1 MSQSHIVTNTF
12 GSFLTYSYLRT
23 MKPAQI
29 FHQYIWLINTL
40 RAYKGLTFEELNR
53 KWQEDQVADGNPL
66 QRSSFNRHRDA
77 ILDMFGIII
86 DCNKT
91 TYKYF
96 ISNREVLSD
105 DSIERWL
112 FSTLTVHGVLADSTA
127 VKERLVL
134 EDAPAGEQYLDIIIR
149 AIRTDHRLLIG
160 YKKFQ
165 AEGYEKVVC
174 PYALKLFRQ
183 RWYLL
188 ALNDEGQ
195 MRIYALDRI
204 TRMQLTDATF
214 KMPDDFSPQAY
225 FDEYFGILTD
235 NTPMAHVIIRAH
247 KWMPNYLRTLPLHHS
262 QRELTSTPDY
272 TDFSFDIRPTSDFL
286 GELLRHSSGIEV
298 LEPLAL
304 REKMRQMTLET
315 LKRY

>member
-1 MSQSHIVTNTF
+1 
-12 GSFLTYSYLRT
+12 

-29 FHQYIWLINTL
+29 FHQYIWIINML
-40 RAYKGLTFEELNR
+40 RAYRKLSFEELNQ
-53 KWQEDQVADGNPL
+53 KWQDDQVADGNPL

-86 DCNKT
+86 DYDKK
-91 TYKYF
+91 TYKYY
-96 ISNREVLSD
+96 ISNKDVLCD

-112 FSTLTVHGVLADSTA
+112 FSTLTVHGMLADSAA

-134 EDAPAGEQYLDIIIR
+134 ENAPAGEQYLDIIIR
-149 AIRTDHRLLIG
+149 AIRTNRCLHIG

-188 ALNDEGQ
+188 ALNDEDQ
-195 MRIYALDRI
+195 MRIYALDRM
-204 TRMQLTDATF
+204 TMAELTDDAF
-214 KMPDDFSPQAY
+214 EMPEGFSSQAY
-225 FDEYFGILTD
+225 FSEYFGVLTND
-235 NTPMAHVIIRAH
+235 TPMAHVIVRAH

-286 GELLRHSSGIEV
+286 GELLRHSEGIEV
-298 LEPLAL
+298 LEPLDL
-304 REKMRQMTLET
+304 REKMRQMIVET

>member
-1 MSQSHIVTNTF
+1 
-12 GSFLTYSYLRT
+12 

-29 FHQYIWLINTL
+29 FHQYIWIINTL
-40 RAYKGLTFEELNR
+40 RAYRQLTFEELNQ
-53 KWQEDQVADGNPL
+53 KWQDDKVADGNPL

-86 DCNKT
+86 DCDKS
-91 TYKYF
+91 TYKYY
-96 ISNREVLSD
+96 ISNRDVLCD

-112 FSTLTVHGVLADSTA
+112 FSTLTVHGMLADSAA

-134 EDAPAGEQYLDIIIR
+134 ENAPAGEQYLDIIIR
-149 AIRTDHRLLIG
+149 AIRIDRRLRMG

-188 ALNDEGQ
+188 AQNDEKQ
-195 MRIYALDRI
+195 MRIYALDRM
-204 TRMQLTDATF
+204 TMVELTDDAF
-214 KMPDDFSPQAY
+214 EMPADFSPQAY
-225 FDEYFGILTD
+225 FSEYFGVLTND
-235 NTPMAHVIIRAH
+235 TPIAHVIVRAH

-262 QRELTSTPDY
+262 QRELASTPDY
-272 TDFSFDIRPTSDFL
+272 TDFSYDIRPTSDFL
-286 GELLRHSSGIEV
+286 GELLRHSEGIEV
-298 LEPLAL
+298 LEPLEL
-304 REKMRQMTLET
+304 REKMRQMIVET

>member
-1 MSQSHIVTNTF
+1 
-12 GSFLTYSYLRT
+12 

-29 FHQYIWLINTL
+29 FHQYIWIINTL
-40 RAYKGLTFEELNR
+40 RAYRKLTLEELSQ
-53 KWQEDQVADGNPL
+53 KWQQDGVADGNPL

-86 DCNKT
+86 DCEPR
-91 TYKYF
+91 TYKYY
-96 ISNREVLSD
+96 ISNKEVIGD

-112 FSTLTVHGVLADSTA
+112 FSTLTVHGVLADSAA
-127 VKERLVL
+127 VKDRLVL
-134 EDAPAGEQYLDIIIR
+134 ESAPAGEQYLDTIIR
-149 AIRTDHRLLIG
+149 AIKTNHRLLMG
-160 YKKFQ
+160 YKKFE

-188 ALNDEGQ
+188 ALNDEDQ

-204 TRMQLTDATF
+204 TMVELRDETF
-214 KMPDDFSPQAY
+214 EMPADFSAQTY
-225 FDEYFGILTD
+225 FSEYFGVLTTD
-235 NTPMAHVIIRAH
+235 IPMAHVILRAH

-262 QRELTSTPDY
+262 QRELSSTADY
-272 TDFSFDIRPTSDFL
+272 TDFSYDIRPTSDFL
-286 GELLRHSSGIEV
+286 GELLRHSNGIEV
-298 LEPLAL
+298 LQPQEL
-304 REKMRQMTLET
+304 REEMRQMIAET

>member
-1 MSQSHIVTNTF
+1 
-12 GSFLTYSYLRT
+12 

-29 FHQYIWLINTL
+29 FHQYIWIINTL
-40 RAYKGLTFEELNR
+40 RAYRKLSFEELNQ
-53 KWQEDQVADGNPL
+53 KWQDDQVADGNPL

-86 DCNKT
+86 DCDKK
-91 TYKYF
+91 TYKYY
-96 ISNREVLSD
+96 ISNKEVLSD

-112 FSTLTVHGVLADSTA
+112 FSTLTVHGMLADSAA

-134 EDAPAGEQYLDIIIR
+134 ENAPAGEQYLDIIIR
-149 AIRTDHRLLIG
+149 AIRTDRRLRIG

-188 ALNDEGQ
+188 ALNDEDQ
-195 MRIYALDRI
+195 MRIYALDRV
-204 TRMQLTDATF
+204 TMVELTDDAF
-214 KMPDDFSPQAY
+214 EMPVYFSPQAY
-225 FDEYFGILTD
+225 FFFFFGVLTND
-235 NTPMAHVIIRAH
+235 TPMAHVIIRAH

-262 QRELTSTPDY
+262 QHELVSTPDY

-286 GELLRHSSGIEV
+286 GELLRHSDGIEV
-298 LEPLAL
+298 LEPLDL
-304 REKMRQMTLET
+304 REKMRQMIADT

>member
-1 MSQSHIVTNTF
+1 
-12 GSFLTYSYLRT
+12 

-29 FHQYIWLINTL
+29 FHQYIWIINTL
-40 RAYKGLTFEELNR
+40 RAYRKLTLEELSQ
-53 KWQEDQVADGNPL
+53 KWQQDGVADGNPL

-86 DCNKT
+86 DCEPR

-96 ISNREVLSD
+96 ISNKEVLSD

-112 FSTLTVHGVLADSTA
+112 FSTLTVHGVLADSAA

-134 EDAPAGEQYLDIIIR
+134 ESAPAGEQYLDTIIR
-149 AIRTDHRLLIG
+149 AIKTNHRLLMG
-160 YKKFQ
+160 YKKFE

-204 TRMQLTDATF
+204 TMVELRDDGF
-214 KMPDDFSPQAY
+214 EMPADFSAQTY
-225 FDEYFGILTD
+225 FSEYFGVLTTD
-235 NTPMAHVIIRAH
+235 IPMAHVILRAH

-262 QRELTSTPDY
+262 QRELSSTADY
-272 TDFSFDIRPTSDFL
+272 TDFSYDIRPTSDFL
-286 GELLRHSSGIEV
+286 GELLRHSNGIEV
-298 LEPLAL
+298 LQPQEL
-304 REKMRQMTLET
+304 REEMRQMIAET

>member
-1 MSQSHIVTNTF
+1 
-12 GSFLTYSYLRT
+12 

>member
-1 MSQSHIVTNTF
+1 
-12 GSFLTYSYLRT
+12 

-149 AIRTDHRLLIG
+149 AIGGEYLFY
-160 YKKFQ
+160 YKSQ
-165 AEGYEKVVC
+165 QVLDYYIAEGCVWVQFNLTLTLFKELAIDGGGGESQLFFLLSSEDQGFVITEDG
-174 PYALKLFRQ
+174 KL
-183 RWYLL
+183 
-188 ALNDEGQ
+188 
-195 MRIYALDRI
+195 IPLD
-204 TRMQLTDATF
+204 LD
-214 KMPDDFSPQAY
+214 
-225 FDEYFGILTD
+225 
-235 NTPMAHVIIRAH
+235 
-247 KWMPNYLRTLPLHHS
+247 
-262 QRELTSTPDY
+262 
-272 TDFSFDIRPTSDFL
+272 
-286 GELLRHSSGIEV
+286 
-298 LEPLAL
+298 
-304 REKMRQMTLET
+304 
-315 LKRY
+315 

>member
-1 MSQSHIVTNTF
+1 
-12 GSFLTYSYLRT
+12 

-262 QRELTSTPDY
+262 QRELTSTPGY